1 MLFNSLEF
9 LVFFPVV
16 VLVYFLL
23 PHKYRWFHLLAAS
36 CYFYA
41 AFVPAY
47 LVVIFTTI
55 VVSYFAA
62 LSLQKNTGSK
72 RQRIMLMAVV
82 LNILLLC
89 VFKYYYFF
97 VADANKLFAHAGV
110 GVSLPLVLLFPLGL
124 SFQTFQ
130 VLSYLA
136 EVNRGNYKAENH
148 FGIFALSVIF
158 FPKLTAGPIE
168 RPQGLLQQLHKKKSF
183 DFDRVISGLKIMLW
197 GFFKKL
203 VIADRLALYVDEVYL
218 QPAVVGSPSVW
229 LAVLIFF
236 PIQLYCDF
244 SGYSSI
250 AVGAAR
256 IFGYDLVDNFR
267 RPFLSLTLSEFWNRW
282 HISLSTWLRDYV
294 YQPVVIFYREHGKWA
309 VVIGLMITFFVSG
322 IWHGAGWHFVVYGL
336 FQGVIIAAEF
346 LSGTKA
352 TKLAKSTF
360 KKWRG
365 RILTYS
371 LWALSLVFFR
381 SADLSQSFIILGKM
395 FWQFDPSF
403 LLPAAVPKL
412 TYALSALA
420 ILFLFYF
427 ENNHLDRWVSKGVTI
442 RREVVLTSSLIVIL
456 IAFGVYHNLSFIYFK
471 F

>member
-1 MLFNSLEF
+1 MLFNSIEF

-16 VLVYFLL
+16 VVVFFLL

-47 LVVIFTTI
+47 LIVIFAITI
-55 VVSYFAA
+55 ISYLAA
-62 LSLQKNTGSK
+62 LSIEKNTGSK
-72 RQRIMLMAVV
+72 RQGIMLTAVL

-89 VFKYYYFF
+89 FFKYYYFF
-97 VADANKLFAHAGV
+97 VADVNRLFENAGA
-110 GVSLPLVLLFPLGL
+110 GVSLPLTLLFPLGI

-130 VLSYLA
+130 VLSYLI
-136 EVNRGNYKAENH
+136 EVNRGNCKPEKH

-168 RPQGLLQQLHKKKSF
+168 RPQGLLQQLYEEKRL
-183 DFDRVISGLKIMLW
+183 DFHRIICGLKIMLW

-203 VIADRLALYVDEVYL
+203 VIADRLSLFVDEVYL
-218 QPAVVGSPSVW
+218 HAGGAGSLSVW
-229 LAVLIFF
+229 LAVMVFF

-250 AVGAAR
+250 AVGAAK

-294 YQPVVIFYREHGKWA
+294 YQPVVIFFREYGKWA
-309 VVIGLMITFFVSG
+309 IVVGLMVTFFVSG
-322 IWHGAGWHFVVYGL
+322 IWHGAGWNFVVYGL
-336 FQGVIIAAEF
+336 FQGAVIAAEF
-346 LSGTKA
+346 LLGIKA
-352 TKLAKSTF
+352 VRLAKTTF
-360 KKWRG
+360 GRWRG

-381 SADLSQSFIILGKM
+381 SADLPQSFVMLGKL
-395 FWQFDPSF
+395 FWQFDSSLF
-403 LLPAAVPKL
+403 LPTAIPKL
-412 TYALSALA
+412 TYALSFLA

-427 ENNHLDRWVSKGVTI
+427 ENKHLDRWVNKGITL